1 MILVIVESPSKAKH
15 IQEIL
20 GSKYTVRA
28 TKGHIRSLKDHS
40 LSVDLKDFS
49 PIYSNIE
56 SKADVIKEL
65 TNLSSTADRVLL
77 ATDGDR
83 EGEAIA
89 WHLKE
94 VLNLQKDKYARV
106 VFHEITEKGVKKGI
120 KSERDIDYSMV
131 KAQEARKVMDR
142 LIGFGIS
149 PKLYSMF
156 NSKESES
163 AGRVQTVCLKLVSD
177 RTKQFKDFKSETFN
191 SIKCTLTL
199 NNVDIE
205 TDLKARIVG
214 NVPTDLTKLKEYS
227 DILDDVKKAD
237 IFTVVRAD
245 SKDVS
250 VKPNP
255 PFTTSTYQQVV
266 CSKLGISSDK
276 AMEIAQK
283 LFTNGYITYLR
294 TDSVVIDKN
303 EDIVKEA
310 DDYITKTYGVD
321 YAKDN
326 NFKDKKGV
334 QQGHGPIR
342 PTSLTLDISKLGEQ
356 EQKVYNL
363 IKNRFLLSR
372 MSPAVKSVQSV
383 LINSNNSYSFLY
395 SANSIKFPG
404 YKKMSGV
411 EAQDGTFIDINKG
424 DKLSLKEVKVNTW
437 DTKPLPL
444 YTESSIVKE
453 MDTLG
458 IGRPATFA
466 ITVKTLKDRGYIS
479 NDDANIVSTKHGD
492 EVSEYLTSNY
502 SLLFNTKY
510 TSNMEQYLDDIASGK
525 SSYDSVVKNLYG
537 ALRSYGV
544 NFMSDGKY
552 ESMKDI
558 KPSERQRAYIKG
570 LADKFKVDV
579 PDLGNF
585 KEWRAFLD
593 VYSSKSV
600 SVSSMHV

>member
-191 SIKCTLTL
+191 SIKCTLAL

-205 TDLKARIVG
+205 TDLKVRIVG

-237 IFTVVRAD
+237 TFTVVRAD

-342 PTSLTLDISKLGEQ
+342 PTSLTLDVSKLSEQ

-383 LINSNNSYSFLY
+383 LINSNNNYSFLY

-424 DKLSLKEVKVNTW
+424 DKLSLKEVRVNTW

-585 KEWRAFLD
+585 KEWRTFLD